1 MFSSL
6 DENVEIVV
14 DESRAG
20 GMSGRFKWNVIVLMI
35 ESSIDLTAVRDNVWR
50 GKVYTVLASPIKL
63 RQFKSPSHPPFRHF
77 CTES

>member
-35 ESSIDLTAVRDNVWR
+35 ESSIDLTAVRAQQTAIDRYKQN
-50 GKVYTVLASPIKL
+50 
-63 RQFKSPSHPPFRHF
+63 
-77 CTES
+77 